1 MQHMK
6 LKLWL
11 NIITFGAL
19 ALIIYFAWGDIAHAF
34 EKIATLNV
42 WILLLIVP
50 AQFFAYYSLG
60 KVFFYF
66 FKAIGVNLS
75 MRELFAPMLELNFV
89 NHVLPSGG
97 ASGFTYLTLRL
108 KPYGVS
114 PAKST
119 LAQLAR
125 FVSTFFAFVV
135 LMFVALF
142 VLALQSNVSP
152 LVVLAVSA
160 IAFMVL
166 FSTAVLVF
174 VVGEKSRIERF
185 TAMISR
191 WINRL
196 IHIVRRKHPETI
208 SLRRVRTMFLE
219 LHDDYTL
226 VRGNLKYMLPVLRW
240 AFLTNLAEMSL
251 LYIAFLAQGTWVNP
265 GAVLIAL
272 VVANLVGL
280 IAILPGGVGLYEPL
294 MTAVLISGGIPAALA
309 LSATLVYRVISLLTS
324 LITGYF
330 LYHRALNRYGSHD
343 LTGK

>member
-1 MQHMK
+1 MK

-19 ALIIYFAWGDIAHAF
+19 ALIIFFAWGDIMHAF
-34 EKIATLNV
+34 EKMATLNI
-42 WILLLIVP
+42 WILLLIIP
-50 AQFFAYYSLG
+50 AQLFAYYSLG

-66 FKAIGVNLS
+66 FKAMDVKLT
-75 MRELFAPMLELNFV
+75 MRQLFAPMLELNFV
-89 NHVLPSGG
+89 NHILPSGG

-125 FVSTFFAFVV
+125 FVSTFLAFVV

-142 VLALQSNVSP
+142 VLALQGNVSP
-152 LVVLAVSA
+152 LVILAVSA
-160 IAFMVL
+160 IAFTVL
-166 FSTAVLVF
+166 FSTAVIMF
-174 VVGEKSRIERF
+174 VVSEKSRIERF
-185 TAMISR
+185 TATVTR
-191 WINRL
+191 WINRV
-196 IHIVRRKHPETI
+196 IHIFRRKHPETI
-208 SLRRVRTMFLE
+208 SLSVVRKMFLE
-219 LHDDYTL
+219 LHEDYVL
-226 VRGNLKYMLPVLRW
+226 VRGNLKHMLPVLRW

-251 LYIAFLAQGTWVNP
+251 LYIAFLAHGTWVNP

-330 LYHRALNRYGSHD
+330 LYHRALNRYGSND
-343 LTGK
+343 LTS